1 MLARRGR
8 RQVFAIGQRY
18 QCQGAVE
25 IKAVKRFTVGEDWS
39 ICRVILQS
47 GGRGREGIVSGCA
60 MAWRV
65 SDALT
70 PTMYHLHRSSDLPM
84 LRDHARR
91 NEEASGLFV
100 GPTERT
106 GSAPTFQSLLLR
118 PPLLQERVANDVTF
132 PAC

>member
-1 MLARRGR
+1 MKIL
-8 RQVFAIGQRY
+8 
-18 QCQGAVE
+18 
-25 IKAVKRFTVGEDWS
+25 TVGEVWP
-39 ICRVILQS
+39 IYHAILPS
-47 GGRGREGIVSGCA
+47 GGRGWEGIVSGCA

-65 SDALT
+65 SEALT

-106 GSAPTFQSLLLR
+106 GSAPTFQSLLLT
-118 PPLLQERVANDVTF
+118 PPRFQERVANDVTF